1 LRISEILVDLLLIS
15 GLIMIAIGTVGVLGY
30 KLFVQLKNRKNAIIT
45 LFMGFAF
52 IYISG
57 VINTTIN
64 PSMSITPLTENEENI
79 PNQKPTSIPQTTVV
93 TTMPSSSNTSV
104 VKNLNTNLK
113 DRTTEQLQE
122 LYIND
127 NFGGVPDY
135 DREFYFGSWEDF
147 DSDCQN
153 TRAEVLI
160 NESYS
165 TISFRSNENCVVDS
179 GEWYDPYT
187 DEIFF
192 FASDLDVDHFVPL
205 YDAWYSGAYLWE
217 DYKRAEFANYLEYE
231 DHLIAVDNSTN
242 REKGKR
248 APQEWMPPNSSYH
261 CEYISIWIEIKYL
274 WELSI
279 TTLEYN
285 FLSNLLSDC

>member
-1 LRISEILVDLLLIS
+1 MQILATLTLIL
-15 GLIMIAIGTVGVLGY
+15 GFIAIFYGVLGIFGFSY
-30 KLFVQLKNRKNAIIT
+30 KIQITRKQAIQVLFIG
-45 LFMGFAF
+45 FMSL
-52 IYISG
+52 YISG
-57 VINTTIN
+57 IFNSNTIIENPEATNQTQPTSQTQPLATTSTIANNMAPLTSTSATSPRLSNTAIEDVAKKLLALTIN
-64 PSMSITPLTENEENI
+64 NDFSGIPS
-79 PNQKPTSIPQTTVV
+79 
-93 TTMPSSSNTSV
+93 
-104 VKNLNTNLK
+104 
-113 DRTTEQLQE
+113 
-122 LYIND
+122 
-127 NFGGVPDY
+127 Y
-135 DREFYFGSWEDF
+135 DRDLYFGSWSD
-147 DSDCQN
+147 DDGDCQN